1 MKMIVAKGD
10 KAMNQSVLKALK
22 LLDLFTEDTYELS
35 LKEISL
41 RSNLPKPTAYRLLS
55 SLEEAGFLN
64 KTKES
69 EHDSR
74 YRLGLKL
81 LDLGQL
87 VADKLEV
94 RKIALPYMQ
103 QLGREINEV
112 VHLVVINH
120 GEATYIEKVDST
132 RALRLYTRVGKS
144 APLYAGSG
152 PKLLLAYLPEEKQ
165 EKIIQLAKSAT
176 FPNGK
181 PIKMDE
187 LRKDLNQI
195 REEGFSWSSG
205 EQDEDTTGISYPIFD
220 YRNEVVAA
228 LGVSGLSTHFT
239 GEHLELIK
247 KKTYQT
253 AGEISDKLGFRK
265 PERI

>member
-1 MKMIVAKGD
+1 
-10 KAMNQSVLKALK
+10 MNQSVLKALK
-22 LLDLFTEDTYELS
+22 LLDLFTEETDELS

-55 SLEEAGFLN
+55 ALEAAGFLN

-74 YRLGLKL
+74 YSLGLKL
-81 LDLGQL
+81 LELGQL
-87 VADKLEV
+87 VSDKLEV

-103 QLGREINEV
+103 ELGREINEV
-112 VHLVVINH
+112 IHLVVINQ
-120 GEATYIEKVDST
+120 GEAVYIEKVDST

-165 EKIIQLAKSAT
+165 KEIILLAKTAT

-181 PIKMDE
+181 PIQTDQ
-187 LRKDLNQI
+187 LAKDLDKIKKQ
-195 REEGFSWSSG
+195 GFSWSSG

-220 YRNEVVAA
+220 FRKEVVAA
-228 LGVSGLSTHFT
+228 LAVSGLSSHFT

-247 KKTYQT
+247 QKTNQT
-253 AGEISDKLGFRK
+253 AEAISDKLGYRRL
-265 PERI
+265 ERI

>member
-1 MKMIVAKGD
+1 MIVAKGD

-22 LLDLFTEDTYELS
+22 LLDLFTEETYELS
-35 LKEISL
+35 LKEISS
-41 RSNLPKPTAYRLLS
+41 RSNIPKPTAYRLLS

-81 LDLGQL
+81 LELGQL
-87 VADKLEV
+87 VSDKLEV

-112 VHLVVINH
+112 VHLVVINQ

-165 EKIIQLAKSAT
+165 KEIIHMAKTAT

-181 PIKMDE
+181 PIQTDQLKDT
-187 LRKDLNQI
+187 LYKIRK
-195 REEGFSWSSG
+195 EGFSWSSG
-205 EQDEDTTGISYPIFD
+205 EQDEDTTGISYPVFD

-228 LGVSGLSTHFT
+228 LAVSGLSSHFT
-239 GEHLELIK
+239 GEHLEQIK
-247 KKTYQT
+247 KKTNQT
-253 AGEISDKLGFRK
+253 AEDISDKLGYRRL
-265 PERI
+265 ERI